1 MEKKDYVKP
10 SMKVVKYQQHGIL
23 LYSDGN
29 GGEGYIP
36 GMAPEEQNKL
46 A

>member
-10 SMKVVKYQQHGIL
+10 NMKVVKYQQHGIL
-23 LYSDGN
+23 LWSNG

>member
-1 MEKKDYVKP
+1 MEKKNYVKP
-10 SMKVVKYQQHGIL
+10 SMKVVKFQQHGIL
-23 LYSDGN
+23 LYS
-29 GGEGYIP
+29 GGGTGSYIP